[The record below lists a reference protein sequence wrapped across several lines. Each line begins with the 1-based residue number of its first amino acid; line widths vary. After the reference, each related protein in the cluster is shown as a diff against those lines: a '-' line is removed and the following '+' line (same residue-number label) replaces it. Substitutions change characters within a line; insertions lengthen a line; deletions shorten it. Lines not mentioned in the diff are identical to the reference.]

1 MSSNQIFFLYAI
13 ITSGLIKISIINT
26 HEISPATILIR
37 LGEISLA
44 IIFVRLGM
52 DTDKLG
58 SRLWGRY
65 GRFGTLG

>member
-1 MSSNQIFFLYAI
+1 M
-13 ITSGLIKISIINT
+13 ITSELIKISIINT
-26 HEISPATILIR
+26 HEISLATILIR

-44 IIFVRLGM
+44 IIFIRLGM

-58 SRLWGRY
+58 SSLWGRY